1 MTGCAD
7 RGTPQPISLNPLS
20 GTRAAAVLLV
30 VFLAA
35 CGGADKEANATRQ
48 GTWRPGQEWHLVE
61 EARIGTGKGADSVA
75 FANVVDATL
84 DLLGRVW
91 VADAQQHRIT
101 IFDAHGRTVRSIG
114 RKGGGPAEFG
124 GIAGMAWA
132 PDGTLWVLDDGNAR
146 FAVYDTAG
154 ALVATHPRNSMMTT
168 SPWPG
173 RFDSRGRL
181 YDVTGTIQ
189 GDGSIRTSVVRHDA
203 GGEPRDTFPLPAFRT
218 EYFEIERGDAHNRRV
233 TRVTVPFTGRQI
245 WGVDPLGDVWVANTA
260 RYRIER
266 YGFDGR
272 VRTVVER
279 PDPRVPV
286 SREERDRIVQSF
298 ADFTRQGGRI
308 DVSRI
313 PDHHPPLAG
322 FLFDDA
328 ARLWTLP
335 ITRPGEPRALDV
347 MEADG
352 TYLGR
357 VTLPG
362 PYRSTPRSIR
372 GNRMVVVV
380 RDDDDVPS
388 LTVMRIEKPE
398 R

>member
-1 MTGCAD
+1 M
-7 RGTPQPISLNPLS
+7 
-20 GTRAAAVLLV
+20 
-30 VFLAA
+30 AA
-35 CGGADKEANATRQ
+35 CGQAGERANATRAA
-48 GTWRPGQEWHLVE
+48 TWRQGEEWHLVE
-61 EARIGTGKGADSVA
+61 EARIGAREGDDSA
-75 FANVVDATL
+75 TFATVVDVTF
-84 DLLGRVW
+84 DPLGRVW

-101 IFDAHGRTVRSIG
+101 VFDSQGHSVRSIG
-114 RKGGGPAEFG
+114 RRGSGPGEFG

-132 PDGTLWVLDDGNAR
+132 PDGRLWVLDDANAR

-173 RFDSRGRL
+173 RFDSHGRL

-189 GDGSIRTSVVRHDA
+189 ADGSIRTAVVRHDSA
-203 GGEPRDTFPLPAFRT
+203 GQPRDTFQLPAFRT
-218 EYFEIERGDAHNRRV
+218 EDFEITRGDAHNRRV

-245 WGVDPLGDVWVANTA
+245 WAVDPLGDVWVANTA

-266 YGFDGR
+266 YAFDGN
-272 VRTVVER
+272 VRAVVER

-286 SREERDRIVQSF
+286 SRKERDRIVQSF

-328 ARLWTLP
+328 GRLWAIPMTK
-335 ITRPGEPRALDV
+335 RGEPRALDV

-362 PYRSTPRSIR
+362 PYRSTPKAIWGDR
-372 GNRMVVVV
+372 VAVVV

-388 LTVMRIEKPE
+388 LTLMRIQKPA